1 MLKTIGQQASRP
13 FHLAQVCDAMYAK
26 AWGKGPL
33 YTSEAKLKGKKNSKF
48 PWGKLKQW
56 RNPPPILQDPGL
68 GSNPFPILVD
78 DLELGRPQEE
88 NSPAFRGH
96 LALSCEHRP
105 V

>member
-56 RNPPPILQDPGL
+56 RNPPPFFRIQDWGQTHFQSWL
-68 GSNPFPILVD
+68 MT
-78 DLELGRPQEE
+78 
-88 NSPAFRGH
+88 
-96 LALSCEHRP
+96 
-105 V
+105 